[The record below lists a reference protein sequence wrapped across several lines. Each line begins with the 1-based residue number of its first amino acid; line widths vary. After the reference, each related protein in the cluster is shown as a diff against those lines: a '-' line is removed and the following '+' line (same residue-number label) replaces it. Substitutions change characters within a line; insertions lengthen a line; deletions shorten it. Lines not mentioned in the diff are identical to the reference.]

1 MLEITI
7 TILGIIFF
15 VGIILKAILQLI
27 EAVLPEIHRI
37 VIKLR
42 ELLLEIKRSLEDL
55 GKRKR
60 DREE

>member
-1 MLEITI
+1 LLEITI